1 MKNSTVYWVCSNLLN
16 KLFCSIVVLLFFAV
30 TSFSQ
35 QRQVFGEAIKYS
47 NILQFDETLRDTVP
61 EPRFVMRRSMIIP
74 GWGQIIN
81 QQAWKVP
88 IVYGIIVGV
97 ASYSFYANER
107 YQGYRAAYYN
117 SFEEHTDQRFGATPA
132 FVPADQPQGVYR
144 QNRDLYR
151 NRRDLSFVGIFLA
164 YGLNVADAYIFAQL
178 RDFDVSDDLSANF
191 GIVPET
197 IHGTHQPMVAVRLNF

>member
-1 MKNSTVYWVCSNLLN
+1 
-16 KLFCSIVVLLFFAV
+16 VLLFFAV

>member
-1 MKNSTVYWVCSNLLN
+1 L
-16 KLFCSIVVLLFFAV
+16 LLFLAV
-30 TSFSQ
+30 SAISQ
-35 QRQVFGEAIKYS
+35 HRLDFGEGLTYS
-47 NILQFDETLRDTVP
+47 NTMQIDEIATDTVP
-61 EPRFVMRRSMIIP
+61 EPRYVMRRSMVIP

-81 QQAWKVP
+81 QQSWKVP

-97 ASYSFYANER
+97 ASYSYYANER

-117 SFEEHTDQRFGATPA
+117 SFDEHTDQRFGPTPA
-132 FVPADQPQGVYR
+132 FVPTDQPQGVYR

-197 IHGTHQPMVAVRLNF
+197 IHGTHQPMVSVRLNF